1 MVKQGKKIV
10 HITWEEAHKAEAER
24 DQARQ
29 TCCRPIPPTRT
40 QVITAYVFRDLQ
52 KLKNSALCLW
62 DMTCNQ
68 TLLLSHYKGKK
79 LFSPKAVEKIAAYSQ
94 GLPRLVNTICDTAL
108 LLVHTALKKQPV
120 SVEVVKEEK
129 LVQPRVEMSAK
140 TDMAEGN
147 QILASGHE
155 TEAEEAPR
163 AQFGDR
169 VVSLE
174 DELPKI
180 YFKRGATKWAIT
192 VFAGIVLLLCIATV
206 SYLPLSK
213 NALSHLA
220 VNREIIAPQ
229 GPHNTSSLQVIV
241 EGSKTQPVAPQL
253 SSTNHEPAQPDDR
266 ESTAEKAR
274 DDLRNFEVVDNS
286 FVRDKPQ
293 PNATVIAT
301 LRPGTQVRVESKTE
315 GYFHIRSLSD
325 ADIIGYVHEEDAFF
339 QAIK

>member
-1 MVKQGKKIV
+1 M
-10 HITWEEAHKAEAER
+10 
-24 DQARQ
+24 
-29 TCCRPIPPTRT
+29 

-52 KLKNSALCLW
+52 KLKTSALRLW
-62 DMTCNQ
+62 DVTCNQ
-68 TLLLSHYKGKK
+68 ALLLSHYKGKK
-79 LFSPKAVEKIAAYSQ
+79 LFSPKAIEKIAAYSQ

-108 LLVHTALKKQPV
+108 LLVHTAVKKQPV
-120 SVEVVKEEK
+120 SVEMVKEEK

-140 TDMAEGN
+140 TDMAGAN
-147 QILASGHE
+147 FQILGNGHE

-169 VVSLE
+169 IVSLE

-180 YFKRGATKWAIT
+180 YFKRGPTKWAIT

-229 GPHNTSSLQVIV
+229 GPHNTSDLQVIV

-253 SSTNHEPAQPDDR
+253 SSTNHEPAQPDPDGR
-266 ESTAEKAR
+266 ESTAERAQGH
-274 DDLRNFEVVDNS
+274 LENFEVVDDS

-293 PNATVIAT
+293 SNATIIAT
-301 LRPGTQVRVESKTE
+301 LRPGTQVTVESKTE
-315 GYFHIRSLSD
+315 GYFHIHSLSD